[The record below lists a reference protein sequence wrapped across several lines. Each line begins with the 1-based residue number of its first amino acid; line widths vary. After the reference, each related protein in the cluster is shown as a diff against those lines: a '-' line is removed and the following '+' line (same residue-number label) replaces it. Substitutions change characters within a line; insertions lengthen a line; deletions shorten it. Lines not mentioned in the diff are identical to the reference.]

1 MHHGYSLWCMDI
13 KVDSPFNLMPN
24 TFYSKSCVNPK
35 IDPQFN
41 FKSNIKSNPI
51 PFSLRRYACAM
62 ILSCMKAYIGKNVQ
76 NAVITV
82 PAFFNEAQHRATQDA
97 GQTNY

>member
-24 TFYSKSCVNPK
+24 TFYSKIVCESQDRPAIQV
-35 IDPQFN
+35 QYQV
-41 FKSNIKSNPI
+41 KSNTFFPEEI
-51 PFSLRRYACAM
+51 CAM
-62 ILSCMKAYIGKNVQ
+62 VLSCMKAYIGKNVQ

-97 GQTNY
+97 GMINYKH